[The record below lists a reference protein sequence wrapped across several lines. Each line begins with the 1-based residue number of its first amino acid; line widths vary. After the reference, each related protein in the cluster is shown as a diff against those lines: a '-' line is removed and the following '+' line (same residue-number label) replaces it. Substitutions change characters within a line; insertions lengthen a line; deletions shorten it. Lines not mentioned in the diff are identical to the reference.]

1 MLEIYNEVV
10 SYIYIFF
17 TSILKLLVILAIWL
31 VPVGVTCSGIAQLFA
46 LSDALPKNV
55 PAGRENKEHYRE
67 ILKELHL
74 ILYYKGK
81 SMQKDI
87 SIIV

>member
-1 MLEIYNEVV
+1 MPCL
-10 SYIYIFF
+10 
-17 TSILKLLVILAIWL
+17 
-31 VPVGVTCSGIAQLFA
+31 
-46 LSDALPKNV
+46 KNV

-74 ILYYKGK
+74 ILYYKEK

-87 SIIV
+87 SIIVLLLIKTTLKTFIDSAGVMHMQQTH